1 MTLPGVRPPRF
12 SGDDTIDVADFVLRL
27 RRYAIATQIDE
38 LQFSGLLA
46 LQLQGSA
53 ERWLTVQYP
62 NPEQLPPPA
71 QLCQELIIRFTN
83 ATMLDRLSAELDAL
97 RQTGSIADYA
107 NRFQVLVARLHLPDD
122 AELRRKFLRGLKTNG
137 RVQLA
142 MHDPETLMDSIKMA
156 TRFELAFA
164 GALQQSTSRS
174 SASNSRSTFRAHR
187 DDTSMDVDA
196 ISTDQEDND
205 EPEVN
210 AIHVKSPRDEERDQ
224 CRQRGLCFKCKKHGH
239 RAFECP
245 DRLNASQ

>member
-1 MTLPGVRPPRF
+1 MALPGVKPPSF
-12 SGDDTIDVADFVLRL
+12 SGDDKVDVADFVLRL

-53 ERWLTVQYP
+53 ERWITTQYP

-71 QLCQELIIRFTN
+71 QLCAELIIRFTN

-97 RQTGSIADYA
+97 RQTGLIADYA
-107 NRFQVLVARLHLPDD
+107 NRFQVLVARLHLPDN
-122 AELRRKFLRGLKTNG
+122 AELRRKFIRGLKTNG

-142 MHDPETLMDSIKMA
+142 MHDPETLVECIRMA

-164 GALQQSTSRS
+164 GALQQSSSRS

-187 DDTSMDVDA
+187 EDNAMDVDA
-196 ISTDQEDND
+196 MFTDQADND
-205 EPEVN
+205 DPEVN
-210 AIHVKSPRDEERDQ
+210 AIRVKSSREEERDQ

-245 DRLNASQ
+245 ERLNATQ